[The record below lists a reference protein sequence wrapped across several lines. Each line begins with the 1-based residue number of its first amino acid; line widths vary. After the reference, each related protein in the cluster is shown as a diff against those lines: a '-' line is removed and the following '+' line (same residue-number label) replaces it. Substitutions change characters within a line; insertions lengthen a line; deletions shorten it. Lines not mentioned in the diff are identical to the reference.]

1 MTHTA
6 ELHTPITADEYENLI
21 AYNGGQ
27 WERDEKGKTHYHV
40 RTLRGYG
47 ITDIQPRKRVSQYVY
62 YYCSIIINLHR
73 IAHEKDHGIATYD
86 NENDFT
92 NLSTNFAK
100 YISAILPSHTDI
112 NSWNVFRIDY
122 NIDLKLSPKTV
133 DQYIIL
139 LQRGGKHY
147 SWAARD
153 GVKGNHIH
161 PYGSVLYSNKSYSV
175 NIYNKYLER
184 LQDQEERGITDDNEL
199 NESKG
204 VLRIEIQVKRPKINA
219 LKKHIKADFD
229 SAAAPIE
236 YYARYSVA
244 VPSVLKALSEICGSS
259 DYTTLHKAVERLTSD
274 LRIINVQRDAV
285 LFLHLVGRFR
295 SLWRAVEEYR
305 GQTTIKT
312 IMKHLDA
319 LNINPVTIP
328 AAFKVPQ
335 LDNIINLVTEQFARQ
350 IEEQTTQEKE
360 EPQ

>member
-6 ELHTPITADEYENLI
+6 ELHTPITAGEYESLI

-27 WERDEKGKTHYHV
+27 WEKDKKGKTRYHI

-47 ITDIQPRKRVSQYVY
+47 ITDIQPRKHTAQYIY

-73 IAHEKDHGIATYD
+73 IAHERDHGIETYN
-86 NENDFT
+86 NENDFV

-122 NIDLKLSPKTV
+122 NIDLKLSPNKV

-147 SWAARD
+147 SWAAREN
-153 GVKGNHIH
+153 VKGNHIH

-175 NIYNKYLER
+175 NIYDKHRER
-184 LQDQEERGITDDNEL
+184 LQDQAERGIIDLNEL
-199 NESKG
+199 NESSG
-204 VLRIEIQVKRPKINA
+204 VLRIEIQVKRAKINA

-229 SAAAPIE
+229 SATAPIMHF
-236 YYARYSVA
+236 ARYSVA
-244 VPSVLKALSEICGSS
+244 VPLILKVLSEICGTT
-259 DYTTLHKAVERLTSD
+259 DYTTLCNALKRLKSV
-274 LRIINVQRDAV
+274 LRPSRALVDTE
-285 LFLHLVGRFR
+285 LFLRLVGRFR
-295 SLWRAVEEYR
+295 SLWKAAEAYNGE
-305 GQTTIKT
+305 TSIKT

-328 AAFKVPQ
+328 TAFKVSH
-335 LDNIINLVTEQFARQ
+335 LDNLIHLVTEQFSKQ
-350 IEEQTTQEKE
+350 IEEQTKGDISL
-360 EPQ
+360 